1 MTITMTTAGRDGI
14 EQFVR
19 GTLGCGCPD
28 EVFQSIAI
36 RRLPAGAD
44 RPPVVELL
52 VGSRLLIHVVAPPA
66 EHCATDWL
74 ERLAANGRATRDRH
88 GYNRFRLVIVAAP
101 DGVAPPADLETRFAR
116 AAVGDDRM
124 HLHVVAS
131 EHLPAGLEAPPG
143 GAQASPAGGRTVAK

>member
-1 MTITMTTAGRDGI
+1 MTTSGRAGI
-14 EQFVR
+14 ERFVR

-28 EVFQSIAI
+28 EVFQSITI
-36 RRLPAGAD
+36 RRLPPGAD

-66 EHCATDWL
+66 DDSATDWL

-88 GYNRFRLVIVAAP
+88 GYNRFRLVVAAP
-101 DGVAPPADLETRFAR
+101 DGVAPAADLAERFAR
-116 AAVGDDRM
+116 TTVGDDRM

-131 EHLPAGLEAPPG
+131 DRLPAGLEAPPDRD
-143 GAQASPAGGRTVAK
+143 QASPSGGRTVAK